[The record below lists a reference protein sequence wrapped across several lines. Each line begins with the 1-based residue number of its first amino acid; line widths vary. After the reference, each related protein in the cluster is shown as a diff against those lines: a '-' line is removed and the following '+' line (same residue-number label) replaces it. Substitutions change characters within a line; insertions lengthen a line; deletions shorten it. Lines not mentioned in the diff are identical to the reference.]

1 MLSICLFMLISH
13 SLSFQ
18 YNASNRFEFPDIVLD
33 RGENL
38 LILGESGIGKT
49 TLLHLLAG
57 LLKPASGRIA
67 VAGVDLT
74 RLKGKELDRFRGSQV
89 GIVFQKP
96 YFIQSLTLGENLQMI
111 QTLGRKSID
120 IHAIELLLDELGL
133 FDKIHSKPHR
143 LSQGEQ
149 QRAAI
154 ALALVNRPALI
165 LADEPTSALDD
176 KNCSKVIKL
185 LKHQTA
191 KYGASLLLITHD
203 NRLTCEFENSVTL
216 QSQNP

>member
-1 MLSICLFMLISH
+1 MLISH

>member
-1 MLSICLFMLISH
+1 MLISH

-18 YNASNRFEFPDIVLD
+18 YNASNHFEFPDIVLD
-33 RGENL
+33 KGENL

-57 LLKPASGRIA
+57 LLKPASGRIE
-67 VAGVDLT
+67 VGGVDLT
-74 RLKGKELDRFRGSQV
+74 ILSGKELDRFRGSQIGV
-89 GIVFQKP
+89 VFQKP
-96 YFIQSLTLGENLQMI
+96 YFIQSLTLGENIQMI
-111 QTLGRKSID
+111 QSLGKKPRD
-120 IHAIELLLDELGL
+120 IHAIQLLLDELGL
-133 FDKIHSKPHR
+133 LDKIHSKPHR

-203 NRLTCEFENSVTL
+203 HRLTSEFENSVIL

>member
-1 MLSICLFMLISH
+1 MLVSH

-18 YNASNRFEFPDIVLD
+18 YNPANHFEFPDIVLD
-33 RGENL
+33 KGENL

-57 LLKPASGRIA
+57 LLKPASGRIE
-67 VAGVDLT
+67 VGGVDLT
-74 RLKGKELDRFRGSQV
+74 RLSGKELDRFRGSQI

-111 QTLGRKSID
+111 QSLGKKPRD
-120 IHAIELLLDELGL
+120 IHAIQLLLDELGL

-149 QRAAI
+149 QRASI

-176 KNCSKVIKL
+176 KNCSKVIQL

-191 KYGASLLLITHD
+191 KYGASLLIITHD

>member
-1 MLSICLFMLISH
+1 MLISH

-18 YNASNRFEFPDIVLD
+18 YNTSNRFEFPDIVLD

-57 LLKPASGRIA
+57 LLKPASGRIE
-67 VAGVDLT
+67 VGGVDLT
-74 RLKGKELDRFRGSQV
+74 RLNGKELDRFRGSQI

-120 IHAIELLLDELGL
+120 IHAIQLLLDELGL
-133 FDKIHSKPHR
+133 FDKIHSKTHR

-203 NRLTCEFENSVTL
+203 HRLTCEFENSVTL
-216 QSQNP
+216 QFQNP

>member
-1 MLSICLFMLISH
+1 MLISH

-18 YNASNRFEFPDIVLD
+18 YNTSNHFEFPDIVLD

-57 LLKPASGRIA
+57 LLKPASGRIE
-67 VAGVDLT
+67 VGGVDLT
-74 RLKGKELDRFRGSQV
+74 RLNGKELDRFRGSQV

-120 IHAIELLLDELGL
+120 IHAIQLLLDELGL
-133 FDKIHSKPHR
+133 FDKIHSKTHR

-203 NRLTCEFENSVTL
+203 HRLTCEFENSVTL

>member
-1 MLSICLFMLISH
+1 MLISH

-18 YNASNRFEFPDIVLD
+18 YNTSNRFEFPDIVLD

-57 LLKPASGRIA
+57 LLKPASGRIEL
-67 VAGVDLT
+67 AGVDLT
-74 RLKGKELDRFRGSQV
+74 RLKGKELDRFRGSQIGV
-89 GIVFQKP
+89 VFQKP

-120 IHAIELLLDELGL
+120 IHAIQLLLDELGL
-133 FDKIHSKPHR
+133 FDKIHSKTHR

-203 NRLTCEFENSVTL
+203 HRLTCEFVNSVTL
-216 QSQNP
+216 QPQNP